1 MFQHNTAFFDID
13 IQNVLELLGDTRR
26 SISITLGQQILVTK
40 SCSLL
45 TMHLM
50 QIYVIF
56 FFLRKVGIFAYLYLK
71 KTNAWFQKYLTY
83 ELR

>member
-56 FFLRKVGIFAYLYLK
+56 FFFTQSWYLCLLVFEK
-71 KTNAWFQKYLTY
+71 KKCVVSKISYV
-83 ELR
+83 

>member
-13 IQNVLELLGDTRR
+13 IKNVLELLGVTRG
-26 SISITLGQQILVTK
+26 SISITLGLQILVTK

-45 TMHLM
+45 TMNLL

-56 FFLRKVGIFAYLYLK
+56 FLRKIGIFAYLYLK
-71 KTNAWFQKYLTY
+71 KKTTCVVSKLSYV
-83 ELR
+83 

>member
-26 SISITLGQQILVTK
+26 SISITLGLQILVTK

-56 FFLRKVGIFAYLYLK
+56 FFYAKLVSLPSCI
-71 KTNAWFQKYLTY
+71 
-83 ELR
+83 